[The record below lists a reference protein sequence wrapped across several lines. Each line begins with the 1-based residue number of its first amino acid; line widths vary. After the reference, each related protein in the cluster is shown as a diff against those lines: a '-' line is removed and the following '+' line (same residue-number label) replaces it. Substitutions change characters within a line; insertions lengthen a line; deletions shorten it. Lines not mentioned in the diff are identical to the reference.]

1 MRPLMKLST
10 LWKACTN
17 FGLVHGP
24 KYRHQFIQFR
34 NIQSTAVLQDNM
46 ETVHI
51 RDTNHFKQRLMS
63 EGKFSE
69 QQSDVIV
76 NIMID
81 ALRGGVAHVSQ
92 DLASREKLTKLTYQQ
107 RVDFSKLREQL
118 LTADKSEIHNL
129 QNEHERIRK
138 DLEVMRNKLREE
150 ITKAN
155 AGFKLDLSLEKGRIR
170 EESSHHD
177 MQIKE
182 IDTRIDQ
189 EVTNMKMQIDS
200 VKTQVMQWLIGVC
213 TGTFALV
220 LAYVRLLT

>member
-1 MRPLMKLST
+1 MNSLR
-10 LWKACTN
+10 
-17 FGLVHGP
+17 LVSKRHFHHGSSFLN
-24 KYRHQFIQFR
+24 KFE
-34 NIQSTAVLQDNM
+34 S
-46 ETVHI
+46 VHI
-51 RDTNHFKQRLMS
+51 RNTSKFRQLLLEKGQFTAQQSNVIVDLMS
-63 EGKFSE
+63 
-69 QQSDVIV
+69 
-76 NIMID
+76 D
-81 ALRGGVAHVSQ
+81 AMKGGIFHVSQ
-92 DLASREKLTKLTYQQ
+92 DLAKREKLTQLTYQQ
-107 RVDFSKLREQL
+107 RVDFAKLREQL
-118 LTADKSEIHNL
+118 LSADSSEFHNI
-129 QNEHERIRK
+129 QNEYERIRN
-138 DLEVMRNKLREE
+138 DLEKMRNKLREE

-177 MQIKE
+177 LQIKE

>member
-1 MRPLMKLST
+1 M
-10 LWKACTN
+10 
-17 FGLVHGP
+17 
-24 KYRHQFIQFR
+24 
-34 NIQSTAVLQDNM
+34 
-46 ETVHI
+46 
-51 RDTNHFKQRLMS
+51 
-63 EGKFSE
+63 
-69 QQSDVIV
+69 
-76 NIMID
+76 
-81 ALRGGVAHVSQ
+81 
-92 DLASREKLTKLTYQQ
+92 
-107 RVDFSKLREQL
+107 
-118 LTADKSEIHNL
+118 LTADRSEIHNL

-138 DLEVMRNKLREE
+138 DLETMRNKLREE

>member
-1 MRPLMKLST
+1 MSQIEVRTTTLVNMVYKLKYT
-10 LWKACTN
+10 GLADKRFFHAHEILFNDFKTIHIKNTN
-17 FGLVHGP
+17 
-24 KYRHQFIQFR
+24 K
-34 NIQSTAVLQDNM
+34 
-46 ETVHI
+46 
-51 RDTNHFKQRLMS
+51 FKQMLIERGQFNIHQAHAIIDIMS
-63 EGKFSE
+63 E
-69 QQSDVIV
+69 
-76 NIMID
+76 
-81 ALRGGVAHVSQ
+81 ALQGGVTHISQ
-92 DLASREKLTKLTYQQ
+92 DLASREKLNKLISQQ
-107 RVDFSKLREQL
+107 RVDFVKLRDQL
-118 LTADKSEIHNL
+118 LTADRSEFHNI
-129 QNEHERIRK
+129 QSEHERIRN
-138 DLEVMRNKLREE
+138 DLEKVRNKLREE

-189 EVTNMKMQIDS
+189 EVSNMKMQIDS

>member
-1 MRPLMKLST
+1 M
-10 LWKACTN
+10 
-17 FGLVHGP
+17 
-24 KYRHQFIQFR
+24 
-34 NIQSTAVLQDNM
+34 D
-46 ETVHI
+46 
-51 RDTNHFKQRLMS
+51 

-69 QQSDVIV
+69 EQSNVIV

-118 LTADKSEIHNL
+118 LTADRSEIHNL

-138 DLEVMRNKLREE
+138 DLETMRNKLREE

>member
-1 MRPLMKLST
+1 MIRSFAFPSYPRGFLGLRT
-10 LWKACTN
+10 LHTSRILYN
-17 FGLVHGP
+17 
-24 KYRHQFIQFR
+24 
-34 NIQSTAVLQDNM
+34 DM

-51 RDTNHFKQRLMS
+51 RDTNHFRQRLMD

-69 QQSDVIV
+69 EQSNVIV

-118 LTADKSEIHNL
+118 LTADRSEIHNL

-138 DLEVMRNKLREE
+138 DLETMRNKLREE

>member
-1 MRPLMKLST
+1 MP
-10 LWKACTN
+10 
-17 FGLVHGP
+17 GLLG
-24 KYRHQFIQFR
+24 FR
-34 NIQSTAVLQDNM
+34 TIHSARVLYNNM
-46 ETVHI
+46 DTVHI
-51 RDTNHFKQRLMS
+51 KDTNHFKQRLVD
-63 EGKFSE
+63 EGEFSE
-69 QQSDVIV
+69 EQSNVIV

-118 LTADKSEIHNL
+118 LTADRSEIHNL

-138 DLEVMRNKLREE
+138 DLETMRNKLREE